1 MRPLYVSDSTAALV
15 FWSLFAV
22 WAAAEAVTYIRVRSY
37 SPPTSRDRGSRIVLI
52 AGYWLAILVAFAFA
66 VAVPSATITWHRE
79 LAFYAGAVMLL
90 SGLVLRQYAILTLG
104 RLHTLDVTTRVGQP
118 VVEVGPYRWVRHPSY
133 AGAML
138 TAAGILLCSTNWL
151 SLACYALV
159 VGVYAYRIWVE
170 ERALAEDLGAPYRA
184 YMRRTKRLIPYLI

>member
-1 MRPLYVSDSTAALV
+1 MRPLYVSDLTAELV

-22 WAAAEAVTYIRVRSY
+22 WALAELVTYVRLRGRSLARN
-37 SPPTSRDRGSRIVLI
+37 RDRGSRFVLV
-52 AGYWLAILVAFAFA
+52 AGYWLAIMVAFAFA
-66 VAVPSATITWHRE
+66 FAVPSATITWHSNA
-79 LAFYAGAVMLL
+79 AFYVGAVMLL
-90 SGLVLRQYAILTLG
+90 GGLLLRQYAIATLG
-104 RLHTLDVTTRVGQP
+104 KLHTLDVTTRSGQP

-151 SLACYALV
+151 SLFCYALV
-159 VGVYAYRIWVE
+159 VAVYAYRIWVE

>member
-1 MRPLYVSDSTAALV
+1 MPLYASDPTAVLV

-22 WAAAEAVTYIRVRSY
+22 WALVEIYTYIRLRGRS
-37 SPPTSRDRGSRIVLI
+37 PARNRDRGSRIVLV

-66 VAVPSATITWHRE
+66 IAVPSATITWHRE
-79 LAFYAGAVMLL
+79 IAFYVGAVMLL
-90 SGLVLRQYAILTLG
+90 SGLVLRQYAVMTLG
-104 RLHTLDVTTRVGQP
+104 GLHTLDVTTRAGQP
-118 VVEVGPYRWVRHPSY
+118 VIEVGPYRWVRHPSY

-151 SLACYALV
+151 SLACYALIV
-159 VGVYAYRIWVE
+159 VVYAYRIWVE

-184 YMRRTKRLIPYLI
+184 YMRRTKRLIPRLI

>member
-1 MRPLYVSDSTAALV
+1 MRPLYVLDPAAKLV

-22 WAAAEAVTYIRVRSY
+22 WALAEMVTYVRLRGLA
-37 SPPTSRDRGSRIVLI
+37 PAKRRDRGSRIVLI
-52 AGYWLAILVAFAFA
+52 VTYWLAILVAFAFA
-66 VAVPSATITWHRE
+66 FAVPSATMTWHRE
-79 LAFYAGAVMLL
+79 GAFYVGAVMLL
-90 SGLVLRQYAILTLG
+90 GGLALRQYAIVTLG
-104 RLHTLDVTTRVGQP
+104 SLHTLDVTTAAGQP

-151 SLACYALV
+151 SLSCYVLV
-159 VGVYAYRIWVE
+159 VGAYAYRIWVE
-170 ERALAEDLGAPYRA
+170 ERALTEDLGAPYRA